1 MNLTFKQFFTGIISV
16 AFIWLTV
23 STLLPTFFDIK
34 LVGDEHNLLNQKRLE
49 EYNEIND
56 ELQDSYVVFDLKDT
70 WEVINEDGNFTG
82 DLIEISNS
90 SNDGKLQGY
99 VLRRG
104 DVFQNSEQG
113 SIFIKDISIESSKEG
128 TFHARVL
135 NKPGEWIEVLLSL
148 YKDRIDIYIYGE
160 NDRKGRG
167 KIYLRRS

>member
-1 MNLTFKQFFTGIISV
+1 LTFKQFLTGISSV
-16 AFIWLTV
+16 AFIWLTI

-34 LVGDEHNLLNQKRLE
+34 LVGDEHNLLNQKRLD

-70 WEVINEDGNFTG
+70 WEVINDDGNFTG

-90 SNDGKLQGY
+90 SNNGKLQGY

-104 DVFQNSEQG
+104 DVFQNFDQG
-113 SIFIKDISIESSKEG
+113 FIVIKDISIESSNEG
-128 TFHARVL
+128 TFDARIL
-135 NKPGEWIEVLLSL
+135 NNPGEWIEVQLSL
-148 YKDRIDIYIYGE
+148 YKDRIDISIYGQ
-160 NDRKGRG
+160 NDRKRRA